1 MLIGVP
7 KEIKVHEYRV
17 GLTSGQRGEFTS
29 HGHRVI
35 VGSNAGAG
43 ISNSD
48 NDYKAVGAEIA
59 GDAAEVS
66 AKADMIVKVKEPQAP
81 ERKMLRPG
89 QILFTYLHLA
99 PDPEQT
105 RDLVESGAIC
115 IAYETVTDDQGGL
128 PLVGAHVAGG
138 GAAVYSGRRLLSRA
152 CARRQ
157 RHSAGR
163 CSRRRA
169 GESGHHRRRRGRR
182 KRDHDGARHG
192 RRRDRA
198 RPQVDV
204 LGRLSRQFGPAL
216 RTVYSTRAA
225 LEEYVIG
232 ADMVIGAV
240 LVVGA
245 EAPKLVSAKMVTA
258 MKPGSVLVDV
268 AIDQGGCFE
277 TSHPT
282 THADPTYVV
291 DGIVHYC
298 VANMPGAVPITS
310 TYALN
315 NVTLPY
321 ALALAD
327 KGYVRALL
335 ENPDFRNGL
344 NVCEGKVTYRAV
356 ADDLGYEFV
365 DPATLLQGVA
375 PRVVTAA

>member
-17 GLTSGQRGEFTS
+17 GLTPDSVREFTS

-35 VGSNAGAG
+35 VESNAGAG

-59 GDAAEVS
+59 GDAAEVF
-66 AKADMIVKVKEPQAP
+66 AKADMIVKVKEPQAT

-115 IAYETVTDDQGGL
+115 IAYETVTNDQGGL
-128 PLVGAHVAGG
+128 PLLAPMSQVAGRLSIQAGAFCLERAHG
-138 GAAVYSGRRLLSRA
+138 GKGILLGGVPGVA
-152 CARRQ
+152 PAKVVII
-157 RHSAGR
+157 GGGVV
-163 CSRRRA
+163 
-169 GESGHHRRRRGRR
+169 GENAIMMALGMGADVTVLDR
-182 KRDHDGARHG
+182 K
-192 RRRDRA
+192 
-198 RPQVDV
+198 VDV